1 MWGFQRAVRTLVAL
15 GRRRH
20 ERMPAGTRGPVT
32 DWLPPVMGPG
42 DWPVGLMADREAGW
56 YFDRN

>member
-1 MWGFQRAVRTLVAL
+1 MWGVQHVVRTLVAL

-20 ERMPAGTRGPVT
+20 KHIPAGARGPVT
-32 DWLPPVMGPG
+32 DWLPPVLGPG

>member
-1 MWGFQRAVRTLVAL
+1 MWKFRQVGRVLAAF
-15 GRRRH
+15 GRRRR
-20 ERMPAGTRGPVT
+20 ERAPAGPRGPVT
-32 DWLPPVMGPG
+32 DWLPPVLGPN